1 MTNSLATALEE
12 MTINNEQLK
21 RENDVLK
28 ADSMELK
35 TSNEVMQDENKQLSA
50 LLDMM
55 AVNTENKAQQ
65 ISSKIERMKDENAQV
80 KIKIS
85 S

>member
-1 MTNSLATALEE
+1 
-12 MTINNEQLK
+12 MTINNEQLR

-28 ADSMELK
+28 ADNMELK
-35 TSNEVMQDENKQLSA
+35 TSNEVVKDENKQLSA

-65 ISSKIERMKDENAQV
+65 TNSKIEKIKNENAQV
-80 KIKIS
+80 KLKIS

>member
-1 MTNSLATALEE
+1 

-28 ADSMELK
+28 ADNMELK